1 MTNFYE
7 LLVQRGEES
16 PLLYRVEAS
25 SPYLAMGLARN
36 RFPEASDIVQV
47 SSLTDVERANLP
59 LHMDTF
65 SDVGLTIT
73 RCLRELLH
81 YNWDREQADYEE
93 HRGTEGVENHV
104 FASMVRLRDAFGM
117 AELKGTL

>member
-36 RFPEASDIVQV
+36 RFPEASDVAQV
-47 SSLTDVERANLP
+47 SGLTDVQRTHLP

-65 SDVGLTIT
+65 SDVGLTVT
-73 RCLRELLH
+73 HHLRDLLH
-81 YNWDREQADYEE
+81 YSWDQEKEDYEE
-93 HRGTEGVENHV
+93 HRGGEGAENHV
-104 FASMVRLRDAFGM
+104 FVSMVKLRDAYGM
-117 AELKGTL
+117 TELKGDL